1 MRDEGLKSKGRSQKS
16 KIKSLILKI
25 CVNLWPTKR
34 MKDEAISPFV
44 LFASFVVSLFVLR
57 ALRVLRG
64 SKITAHYSPQ
74 LLVLL
79 AWDRC

>member
-25 CVNLWPTKR
+25 RVNLWQNR
-34 MKDEAISPFV
+34 IFALFV
-44 LFASFVVSLFVLR
+44 IFAVSVLR

-64 SKITAHYSPQ
+64 SN
-74 LLVLL
+74 
-79 AWDRC
+79 